1 MQFTKR
7 LNGEYILAQSNTKKT
22 TSTAKT
28 TAKTGSS
35 ANKRGGSGKSSGGK
49 KSSGKKSSGKK
60 NSQVNLSEVIRKRE
74 IGATVLFSVGLLLLV
89 VSLGAGKSGTLWNNM
104 HLFYFAVFGFTGFF
118 IPPAILFRGV
128 TDVLGLSKRRHLIK
142 IIEIFFL
149 IATVCGFVHIKN
161 VSAVSPE
168 LDFAESVKSVYDG
181 ITSGADSCTASGGV
195 VGAVIGGGIFAV
207 CGSVAISNVICAL
220 LFVAFAMFLFGISLF
235 KVFSR
240 MREPARKV
248 SEKTGETIDAVKADI
263 ERKKRDAANI
273 RAARRANTGVDPA
286 KIVEDFYSEN
296 FTDITNPE
304 LKRREKERE
313 KARRAEKK
321 RAAEEGQPSIFDTLL
336 NPANS
341 GDAKDDS
348 LAAEAGVDGK
358 RGTAAPDSDIF
369 TAAVKNAEERDAARL
384 KALTPNKT
392 DFEEENPYDGADAK
406 TFAANEK
413 KEISPLTD
421 RESEKINSE
430 LDGALAAPVKTE
442 YHYPPLDCL
451 KLPEPARKGYEAN
464 ELRANGEKL
473 IAALQSFN
481 VSASIVEVVPG
492 PTVTRYELSPA
503 PGVKISKFT
512 GLSDDLALHMAAPAG
527 LRIEAPIPN
536 KAAIGIEIPNKNKTT
551 VTFREVIDTDK
562 YKNATSKLTVA
573 LGKNISGEPVYCD
586 LAKMPHLLVAG
597 TTGSG
602 KSICLHTMIIS
613 ILYNASP
620 DEVKLLLIDPKQVEF
635 GDYNGIPHLLVP
647 VVSDPRKASGALG
660 WAVTE
665 MLSRYKIL
673 NANGVRD
680 IGAYN
685 NLCARRDDLQKM
697 PQIVIVIDELA
708 DLMSA
713 APAEVEDSIQ
723 RLAQMARAA
732 GMHLV
737 IATQRPSTDVI
748 TGIIKANIPSRI
760 ALMVKQQIDSRIIID
775 EGGAEKLMGH
785 GDMLYYPVGI
795 PKPIRLQGAY
805 IDDNERKSIVAFIK
819 NNGDADYDD
828 SVQQEIDRQAA
839 ADDGKK
845 KGSSGSSSDG
855 FDRGDEL
862 LMRAVELF
870 VGTPEKASIS
880 ALQRHLGLGFAKAGR
895 LMDTLEENGIVGPSE
910 GSKPRKVLITKQQ
923 WYEMNAMSSEVTGG
937 AVRGNTQND
946 TVSGAANGDAET
958 QTGTFTDDFSA
969 GE

>member
-1 MQFTKR
+1 M
-7 LNGEYILAQSNTKKT
+7 AQN
-22 TSTAKT
+22 
-28 TAKTGSS
+28 
-35 ANKRGGSGKSSGGK
+35 NGK
-49 KSSGKKSSGKK
+49 KASAAGSRSPSSNKKGNASRSTSKKK
-60 NSQVNLSEVIRKRE
+60 NAQVTLAEVIRRRE
-74 IGATVLFSVGLLLLV
+74 IGSTAVFAAGILLLIV
-89 VSLGAGKSGTLWNNM
+89 ALGAGRSGTVWNGI
-104 HLFYFAVFGFTGFF
+104 HLFYFAVFGMSGFF
-118 IPPAILFRGV
+118 VPPAVLFCGI
-128 TDVLGLSKRRHLIK
+128 TGVLGISKREHMVK
-142 IIEIFFL
+142 IIEIFCL
-149 IATVCGFVHIKN
+149 LAIICGFAHIRQ
-161 VSAVSPE
+161 VSAVSADMSFSE
-168 LDFAESVKSVYDG
+168 ALKSVYNG
-181 ITSGADSCTASGGV
+181 IMTGSQTYRTSGGIL
-195 VGAVIGGGIFAV
+195 GALIGGGTFAV
-207 CGSVAISNVICAL
+207 CGSVAISNVICAVL
-220 LFVAFAMFLFGISLF
+220 LAADVMLLFGITLF
-235 KVFSR
+235 KIFTR
-240 MREPARKV
+240 MREPARRV
-248 SEKTGETIDAVKADI
+248 GEKTGETIDLVKADI
-263 ERKKRDAANI
+263 ERKKRDAADM
-273 RAARRANTGVDPA
+273 RAARRANAGVDPA
-286 KIVEDFYSEN
+286 KLVEDFYSEN
-296 FTDITNPE
+296 FTDITDPE
-304 LKRREKERE
+304 TAKREKQRE
-313 KARRAEKK
+313 KARRKEEL
-321 RAAEEGQPSIFDTLL
+321 RAANEAQPSVFDVLDV
-336 NPANS
+336 NAQQKN
-341 GDAKDDS
+341 DFADDGINDPS
-348 LAAEAGVDGK
+348 LSE
-358 RGTAAPDSDIF
+358 TDIF
-369 TAAVKNAEERDAARL
+369 AAAVKNAAERDEARL
-384 KALTPNKT
+384 RALTPNR
-392 DFEEENPYDGADAK
+392 ADADGDGVL
-406 TFAANEK
+406 TDGNISAANGK
-413 KEISPLTD
+413 KTAEPLSD
-421 RESEKINSE
+421 GESSEINSE
-430 LDGALAAPVKTE
+430 LDGALAAVVKQE

-451 KLPEPARKGYEAN
+451 KLPEPAKQGYAAN

-536 KAAIGIEIPNKNKTT
+536 KSAIGIEIPNRNKTT

-562 YKNATSKLTVA
+562 YKNAASKLTVA
-573 LGKNISGEPVYCD
+573 LGKNISGDPVYCD

-685 NLCARRDDLQKM
+685 RLCEQRDDLQTM

-785 GDMLYYPVGI
+785 GDMLYYPVGM
-795 PKPIRLQGAY
+795 PKPVRLQGAY
-805 IDDNERKSIVAFIK
+805 IDDTERKSIVAFIK
-819 NNGDADYDD
+819 NNGDANYDD
-828 SVQQEIDRQAA
+828 SVQQEIDRQALA
-839 ADDGKK
+839 EDGKR
-845 KGSSGSSSDG
+845 KGSSDSSGGVDK
-855 FDRGDEL
+855 GDEL
-862 LMRAVELF
+862 LMRAIELF
-870 VGTPEKASIS
+870 VNTPEKASIS

-910 GSKPRKVLITKQQ
+910 GSKPRKVIITKQQ
-923 WYEMNAMSSEVTGG
+923 WYEMNAMSSDVTDGVPHG
-937 AVRGNTQND
+937 QSGISRQTDTYANTDADADVFAD
-946 TVSGAANGDAET
+946 TEPT
-958 QTGTFTDDFSA
+958 
-969 GE
+969 EM

>member
-1 MQFTKR
+1 MAQT
-7 LNGEYILAQSNTKKT
+7 NGRKNT
-22 TSTAKT
+22 SSPQR
-28 TAKTGSS
+28 SS
-35 ANKRGGSGKSSGGK
+35 AKKSSGGGSRS
-49 KSSGKKSSGKK
+49 KSGTGAKKK
-60 NSQVNLSEVIRKRE
+60 NAQVTLYEVIRRHDVA
-74 IGATVLFSVGLLLLV
+74 ATVVFVIGILLLIIA
-89 VSLGAGKSGTLWNNM
+89 LGAGENGTVWNKI
-104 HLFYFAVFGFTGFF
+104 HRFYFAVFGIAGFV
-118 IPPAILFRGV
+118 IPPAVLFRGV
-128 TDVLGLSKRRHLIK
+128 TDVLGISKKEHTSK
-142 IIEIFFL
+142 IIEIFCLFAV
-149 IATVCGFVHIKN
+149 ICGFLHLKN
-161 VSAVSPE
+161 VSAVTPE
-168 LDFAESVKSVYDG
+168 LSFGQAVGSVYNG
-181 ITSGADSCTASGGV
+181 IMSGESAYRTSGGV
-195 VGAVIGGGIFAV
+195 VGALLGGGIFAI
-207 CGSVAISNVICAL
+207 CGSVAISNVFCAL
-220 LFVAFAMFLFGISLF
+220 LLLADVMFLFGITLF
-235 KVFSR
+235 KVFSH

-248 SEKTGETIDAVKADI
+248 GEKTGDTIDAVKADI
-263 ERKKRDAANI
+263 ERKKREAAEI
-273 RAARRANTGVDPA
+273 RAARRANAGVDPS
-286 KIVEDFYSEN
+286 KIVDDFYSEN
-296 FTDITNPE
+296 FSDITEPE
-304 LKRREKERE
+304 VRQHEKERE
-313 KARRAEKK
+313 KAKRKEEK
-321 RAAEEGQPSIFDTLL
+321 RAAKEEQPSVFDMLLNTPDEKAESFDTSVGSPLTETEEDKKTSFDVYDTL
-336 NPANS
+336 T
-341 GDAKDDS
+341 
-348 LAAEAGVDGK
+348 AE
-358 RGTAAPDSDIF
+358 PDIF
-369 TAAVKNAEERDAARL
+369 AAAVKNAAERDAARING
-384 KALTPNKT
+384 LTPPSELP
-392 DFEEENPYDGADAK
+392 DFEFEPIDGE
-406 TFAANEK
+406 TVSEEK
-413 KEISPLTD
+413 KEVKPLSEK
-421 RESEKINSE
+421 ESEEINSE
-430 LDGALAAPVKTE
+430 LDGALAAPVKAE

-451 KLPEPARKGYEAN
+451 RMPEPAKLGLEAS

-473 IAALQSFN
+473 IAALNSFN
-481 VSASIVEVVPG
+481 VSATIVDVVPG

-562 YKNATSKLTVA
+562 YKNAKSKLTVA
-573 LGKNISGEPVYCD
+573 LGKNIAGDPVYCD

-685 NLCARRDDLQKM
+685 ELCEHRDDLQKM

-760 ALMVKQQIDSRIIID
+760 ALMVKQQVDSRIIID

-795 PKPIRLQGAY
+795 PKPIRLQGAF

-819 NNGDADYDD
+819 NNGAADYDD
-828 SVQQEIDRQAA
+828 AVQKEIDRQAA
-839 ADDGKK
+839 AEDGKK
-845 KGSSGSSSDG
+845 KGSSGEGSSGVDK
-855 FDRGDEL
+855 GDDL
-862 LMRAVELF
+862 LMRAIELF

-923 WYEMNAMSSEVTGG
+923 WYEMNAMSPDVTDGTVHNNGQAGSFTEDG
-937 AVRGNTQND
+937 ASDQ
-946 TVSGAANGDAET
+946 
-958 QTGTFTDDFSA
+958 
-969 GE
+969 

>member
-1 MQFTKR
+1 MTLSDVIR
-7 LNGEYILAQSNTKKT
+7 RREVG
-22 TSTAKT
+22 STAVF
-28 TAKTGSS
+28 A
-35 ANKRGGSGKSSGGK
+35 A
-49 KSSGKKSSGKK
+49 
-60 NSQVNLSEVIRKRE
+60 
-74 IGATVLFSVGLLLLV
+74 GLLLLIV
-89 VSLGAGKSGTLWNNM
+89 ALGAGRSGTVWNGI
-104 HLFYFAVFGFTGFF
+104 HLFYFAVFGITGFF
-118 IPPAILFRGV
+118 VPPAILFRGI
-128 TDVLGLSKRRHLIK
+128 TDVLGISKRGHSVK
-142 IIEIFFL
+142 IIEIFCL
-149 IATVCGFVHIKN
+149 LAVVCGFLHIKN

-168 LDFAESVKSVYDG
+168 LGFAEAIRSVYDG
-181 ITSGADSCTASGGV
+181 IKTGTQAYRTSGGV
-195 VGAVIGGGIFAV
+195 LGAVIGGGVFAV
-207 CGSVAISNVICAL
+207 CGSVAISNIICAL
-220 LFVAFAMFLFGISLF
+220 LLIADIMLLFGITLF
-235 KVFSR
+235 KIFSR
-240 MREPARKV
+240 MREPARKM
-248 SEKTGETIDAVKADI
+248 SAKTGETIDAVRADI
-263 ERKKRDAANI
+263 ERKKRDAADM
-273 RAARRANTGVDPA
+273 RAARRANAGLDPSKVVD
-286 KIVEDFYSEN
+286 DFYAEN
-296 FTDITNPE
+296 FTDITDPE
-304 LKRREKERE
+304 VKQREKERE
-313 KARRAEKK
+313 KERRKEEK
-321 RAAEEGQPSIFDTLL
+321 RAVKEDQPSVFDMILHSPDEISSDKKSAEGEADSAVTVDMYESLT
-336 NPANS
+336 S
-341 GDAKDDS
+341 DA
-348 LAAEAGVDGK
+348 
-358 RGTAAPDSDIF
+358 DIF
-369 TAAVKNAEERDAARL
+369 TAAVKNAAERDAARL
-384 KALTPNKT
+384 KALTPNGEDSNILSSEPSLSDAVTENAAKPGTKT
-392 DFEEENPYDGADAK
+392 
-406 TFAANEK
+406 
-413 KEISPLTD
+413 EIAPLTD
-421 RESEKINSE
+421 KESEKINSE
-430 LDGALAAPVKTE
+430 LDGALAAPVKAE

-451 KLPEPARKGYEAN
+451 KLPEPAKKGYEAN

-481 VSASIVEVVPG
+481 VSASIVDVVPG

-551 VTFREVIDTDK
+551 VTFREVIDTDR
-562 YKNATSKLTVA
+562 YKNAKSKLTVA
-573 LGKNISGEPVYCD
+573 LGKNIAGDPVYCD

-685 NLCARRDDLQKM
+685 SLCEQREDLQKM
-697 PQIVIVIDELA
+697 PQVVIVIDELA

-805 IDDNERKSIVAFIK
+805 IDDRERKSIVAFIK
-819 NNGDADYDD
+819 NNGAADYDD
-828 SVQQEIDRQAA
+828 SVQQEIERQAA

-845 KGSSGSSSDG
+845 KGSSESSGGVDK
-855 FDRGDEL
+855 GDEL
-862 LMRAVELF
+862 LMRAIELF

-923 WYEMNAMSSEVTGG
+923 WYEMNAMSSDVTDGTMHNGG
-937 AVRGNTQND
+937 QTD
-946 TVSGAANGDAET
+946 TSSVGQVNS
-958 QTGTFTDDFSA
+958 FTDMQAESFTDESTA

>member
-1 MQFTKR
+1 MT
-7 LNGEYILAQSNTKKT
+7 
-22 TSTAKT
+22 
-28 TAKTGSS
+28 
-35 ANKRGGSGKSSGGK
+35 
-49 KSSGKKSSGKK
+49 
-60 NSQVNLSEVIRKRE
+60 LSDVIRRRE
-74 IGATVLFSVGLLLLV
+74 VGSTVVFAVGLLLLIV
-89 VSLGAGKSGTLWNNM
+89 ALGAGRSGTVWNGI
-104 HLFYFAVFGFTGFF
+104 HLFYFAVFGITGFF
-118 IPPAILFRGV
+118 IPPAILFRGI
-128 TDVLGLSKRRHLIK
+128 TDVLGISKREHLVK
-142 IIEIFFL
+142 IIEIFCL
-149 IATVCGFVHIKN
+149 LAVVCGFLHIKN

-168 LDFAESVKSVYDG
+168 LGFGEALKSVYDG
-181 ITSGADSCTASGGV
+181 IKTGAQAYRTSGGII
-195 VGAVIGGGIFAV
+195 GAVIGGGIFAV
-207 CGSVAISNVICAL
+207 CGSVAISNVFCTL
-220 LFVAFAMFLFGISLF
+220 LLIADIMFLFGITLF
-235 KVFSR
+235 KVFSH

-248 SEKTGETIDAVKADI
+248 SAKTGETIDAVRADI
-263 ERKKRDAANI
+263 ERKKRDAADM
-273 RAARRANTGVDPA
+273 RAARRANAGLDPS
-286 KIVEDFYSEN
+286 KIVDDFYAEN
-296 FTDITNPE
+296 FTDITDPE
-304 LKRREKERE
+304 VKQREKERE
-313 KARRAEKK
+313 KARRKEEKRAVKEEQPSVFDMIFNSPDEIASEKK
-321 RAAEEGQPSIFDTLL
+321 PSEDKTDSAASVDMYESLT
-336 NPANS
+336 S
-341 GDAKDDS
+341 DA
-348 LAAEAGVDGK
+348 
-358 RGTAAPDSDIF
+358 DIF
-369 TAAVKNAEERDAARL
+369 TAAVKNAAERDAARL
-384 KALTPNKT
+384 KSLTQNEADLNTVP
-392 DFEEENPYDGADAK
+392 FEPIVHGDVTED
-406 TFAANEK
+406 TANTGTK
-413 KEISPLTD
+413 AEIAPLSD
-421 RESEKINSE
+421 KESEKINSE

-451 KLPEPARKGYEAN
+451 KLPEPAKKGYEAN

-481 VSASIVEVVPG
+481 VSASIVDVVPG

-562 YKNATSKLTVA
+562 YKNAKSKLTVA
-573 LGKNISGEPVYCD
+573 LGKNIAGDPVYCD

-685 NLCARRDDLQKM
+685 SLCEQREDLQKM

-819 NNGDADYDD
+819 NNGAADYDD

-839 ADDGKK
+839 AEDGKK
-845 KGSSGSSSDG
+845 KGSSETSGGVDK
-855 FDRGDEL
+855 GDEL
-862 LMRAVELF
+862 LMRAIELF

-923 WYEMNAMSSEVTGG
+923 WYEMNAMSSDVTDG
-937 AVRGNTQND
+937 
-946 TVSGAANGDAET
+946 TVHSGEQAENASVGQVNNFT
-958 QTGTFTDDFSA
+958 EMQAEGFTDEPTA

>member
-1 MQFTKR
+1 MT
-7 LNGEYILAQSNTKKT
+7 
-22 TSTAKT
+22 
-28 TAKTGSS
+28 
-35 ANKRGGSGKSSGGK
+35 
-49 KSSGKKSSGKK
+49 
-60 NSQVNLSEVIRKRE
+60 LSDVIRRRE
-74 IGATVLFSVGLLLLV
+74 VGSTVVFAVGLLLLIV
-89 VSLGAGKSGTLWNNM
+89 ALGAGRSGTVWNGI
-104 HLFYFAVFGFTGFF
+104 HLFYFAVFGITGFF
-118 IPPAILFRGV
+118 IPPAILFRGI
-128 TDVLGLSKRRHLIK
+128 TDVLGISKREHLVK
-142 IIEIFFL
+142 IIEIFCL
-149 IATVCGFVHIKN
+149 LAVVCGFLHIKN
-161 VSAVSPE
+161 VSAVLPE
-168 LDFAESVKSVYDG
+168 LGFGEALKSVYDG
-181 ITSGADSCTASGGV
+181 IKTGAQAYRTSGGII
-195 VGAVIGGGIFAV
+195 GAVIGGGIFAV
-207 CGSVAISNVICAL
+207 CGSVAISNVFCTL
-220 LFVAFAMFLFGISLF
+220 LLIADIMFLFGITLF
-235 KVFSR
+235 KVFSH

-248 SEKTGETIDAVKADI
+248 SAKTGETIDAVRADI
-263 ERKKRDAANI
+263 ERKKRDAADM
-273 RAARRANTGVDPA
+273 RAARRANAGLDPS
-286 KIVEDFYSEN
+286 KIVDDFYAEN
-296 FTDITNPE
+296 FTDITDPE
-304 LKRREKERE
+304 VKQREKERE
-313 KARRAEKK
+313 KAKRKEEKRAVKEEQSSVFDMIFNSPDEIASEKK
-321 RAAEEGQPSIFDTLL
+321 PAEDKNDSAESVDMYESLT
-336 NPANS
+336 S
-341 GDAKDDS
+341 DA
-348 LAAEAGVDGK
+348 
-358 RGTAAPDSDIF
+358 DIF
-369 TAAVKNAEERDAARL
+369 TAAVKNAAERDAARL
-384 KALTPNKT
+384 KSLTPNEADLNT
-392 DFEEENPYDGADAK
+392 VPFEPIVHGAVTEDTANTGAK
-406 TFAANEK
+406 A
-413 KEISPLTD
+413 EIAPLSD
-421 RESEKINSE
+421 KESEKINSE

-451 KLPEPARKGYEAN
+451 KLPEPAKKGYEAN

-481 VSASIVEVVPG
+481 VSASIVDVVPG

-562 YKNATSKLTVA
+562 YKNAKSKLTVA
-573 LGKNISGEPVYCD
+573 LGKNIAGDPVYCD

-685 NLCARRDDLQKM
+685 SLCEQREDLQKM

-819 NNGDADYDD
+819 NNGAADYDD

-839 ADDGKK
+839 AEDGKK
-845 KGSSGSSSDG
+845 KGSSETSGGVDK
-855 FDRGDEL
+855 GDEL
-862 LMRAVELF
+862 LMRAIELF

-923 WYEMNAMSSEVTGG
+923 WYEMNAMSSDVTDG
-937 AVRGNTQND
+937 
-946 TVSGAANGDAET
+946 TVHSGEQAENASVGQANNFTGMQAE
-958 QTGTFTDDFSA
+958 GFTDEPTA

>member
-1 MQFTKR
+1 MGVF
-7 LNGEYILAQSNTKKT
+7 ILAQNNGKKSNSSPKKAAEKNK
-22 TSTAKT
+22 SSSGTA
-28 TAKTGSS
+28 
-35 ANKRGGSGKSSGGK
+35 RSGGK
-49 KSSGKKSSGKK
+49 KK
-60 NSQVNLSEVIRKRE
+60 NSQVTLAEVIKKRE
-74 IGATVLFSVGLLLLV
+74 VRSTVVFAAGLLLLI
-89 VSLGAGKSGTLWNNM
+89 VSLGAGKSGSVWNKI
-104 HLFYFAVFGFTGFF
+104 HLFYFSVFGICGFF
-118 IPPAILFRGV
+118 IPPTVLFRGV
-128 TDVLGLSKRRHLIK
+128 TDVLGISKKEHTVK
-142 IIEIFFL
+142 ILELFCLLAVI
-149 IATVCGFVHIKN
+149 CGFIHLKT
-161 VSAVSPE
+161 VSAVLPE
-168 LDFAESVKSVYDG
+168 NSFGEALKSVYSSINDG
-181 ITSGADSCTASGGV
+181 TAAYRTSGGV
-195 VGAVIGGGIFAV
+195 LGAILGGGIFAI
-207 CGSVAISNVICAL
+207 CGSVTISNVICAIL
-220 LFVAFAMFLFGISLF
+220 LLADIMFLFGITLF

-248 SEKTGETIDAVKADI
+248 GEKTGETIDAVKADI
-263 ERKKRDAANI
+263 ERKKRESAEI
-273 RAARRANTGVDPA
+273 RAARKANSGVDPS
-286 KIVEDFYSEN
+286 KIVDDFYAEN
-296 FTDITNPE
+296 FTDITDSE
-304 LKRREKERE
+304 VKRHEKERE
-313 KARRAEKK
+313 KVKRKEEKLAAKENQPSVFDMFFTSPDEIAENGEDGNITEAEK
-321 RAAEEGQPSIFDTLL
+321 
-336 NPANS
+336 PA
-341 GDAKDDS
+341 DLFES
-348 LAAEAGVDGK
+348 L
-358 RGTAAPDSDIF
+358 TAAPDIF
-369 TAAVKNAEERDAARL
+369 TAAVKNAAERDAARINEM
-384 KALTPNKT
+384 TPDRGNDSYFDLGIT
-392 DFEEENPYDGADAK
+392 DEPSEGADNAKSDKKVAEPLSEEESDK
-406 TFAANEK
+406 
-413 KEISPLTD
+413 L
-421 RESEKINSE
+421 NSE
-430 LDGALAAPVKTE
+430 LDGALSAPVKRE

-451 KLPEPARKGYEAN
+451 RMPETSKLGYEAN

-473 IAALQSFN
+473 IAALNSFN
-481 VSASIVEVVPG
+481 VNATIVDVVPG

-536 KAAIGIEIPNKNKTT
+536 KAAIGIEIPNKNKMT
-551 VTFREVIDTDK
+551 VTFREVIDTEK

-573 LGKNISGEPVYCD
+573 LGKNISGDPVYCD

-635 GDYNGIPHLLVP
+635 GDYNGLPHLLVP

-665 MLSRYKIL
+665 MLSRYKTL

-685 NLCARRDDLQKM
+685 SLCEQRDDLTKM
-697 PQIVIVIDELA
+697 PQVVIVIDELA

-732 GMHLV
+732 GIHLV

-760 ALMVKQQIDSRIIID
+760 ALFVKQQIDSRIIID

-785 GDMLYYPVGI
+785 GDMLYYPVGL

-828 SVQQEIDRQAA
+828 AVQQEIDRQAA
-839 ADDGKK
+839 EEGKK
-845 KGSSGSSSDG
+845 KGSSGDSSSG
-855 FDRGDEL
+855 FDKSDDL
-862 LMRAVELF
+862 LMRAIELF

-923 WYEMNAMSSEVTGG
+923 WYEMNAMNPDVTDSSVHTDGQADAFTDNLSSE
-937 AVRGNTQND
+937 
-946 TVSGAANGDAET
+946 S
-958 QTGTFTDDFSA
+958 
-969 GE
+969 